1 MNPKV
6 SIIMATYNRAHFIE
20 ETLLSIQ
27 KQTFLDW
34 ECLIVDDGG
43 TDNTREVIAKILE
56 KDQRFRFVKRPNTY
70 LKGLPGCRNYGLDIG
85 KGDYFIFFDD
95 DDIVH
100 PQNLELCVLE
110 LEDSAISFCRYVRN
124 VFFQNFHYAFDYS
137 KEYTS
142 FYIDH
147 TDVGKMLTNE
157 LQFNSCS
164 VMWRAACFETDRFVE
179 TLMYAE
185 EWELYSRIVS
195 SGRRG
200 ISIDKCL
207 FYGRKHLESNTGEF
221 YSNNPVRRLS
231 YAEAIL
237 LVIQNL
243 KKKQLLT
250 YCLKRYFVATSIDF
264 EEFNLFNNILKIL
277 DLRTFEKL
285 KWQIF
290 YAVLPLRLRLYRT
303 RKEIKRRFSIMNYAD
318 LR

>member
-6 SIIMATYNRAHFIE
+6 SIIMATYNRANFIV

-27 KQTFLDW
+27 KQTFSDW
-34 ECLIVDDGG
+34 ECLIIDDGG
-43 TDNTREVIAKILE
+43 IDNTKELIAGIVGQ
-56 KDQRFRFVKRPNTY
+56 DQRFQFLKRPDKY
-70 LKGLPGCRNYGLDIG
+70 IKGLPGCRNYGLDLAKG
-85 KGDYFIFFDD
+85 KYIIFFDD
-95 DDIVH
+95 DDIPH

-110 LEDSAISFCRYVRN
+110 LMDNKIYFCRYIRH
-124 VFFQNFHYAFDYS
+124 VFFEYFQYAFDYS
-137 KEYTS
+137 KEYSS
-142 FYIDH
+142 FYIDQH
-147 TDVGKMLTNE
+147 DVGKMLTNE

-164 VMWRAACFETDRFVE
+164 VMWRKVCFEKERFVE

-221 YSNNPVRRLS
+221 YSNNPVRRAS

-243 KKKQLLT
+243 KKEELLT
-250 YCLKRYFVATSIDF
+250 YSLKRYFIAFSIDF
-264 EEFNLFNNILKIL
+264 EEFNLFENILCVL
-277 DLRTFEKL
+277 DLPTFEKL
-285 KWQIF
+285 KWRIF
-290 YAVLPLRLRLYRT
+290 YAILPLRLKLYRM
-303 RKEIKRRFSIMNYAD
+303 RKEMKKNI
-318 LR
+318 